1 MKSFT
6 RNKLLSVLLALALLL
21 SLFPTVVAEN
31 AATQAYTWTV
41 NEDGTL
47 TLTGYS
53 GSESCLTVP
62 AQLDGRAV
70 TAIGDRCFAG
80 LLCLKKVHVPEGVEA
95 IGDYAFEACS
105 ALEKV
110 YMPDSLKAIG
120 EGAFSG
126 CANLTLAD
134 MQDSVTSIGKG
145 AFLFCGSL
153 VQLELPAKLETLGDF
168 AFADCESLAS
178 VRFRGDA
185 LTRLPDRVFYG
196 CASLSRVKLPQGI
209 TRIGKR
215 AFSGCAGLQNLYF
228 GEPLT
233 ELGEYAFEDCSK
245 LSGVDFSTGCIPA
258 GLFSGCYELRWF
270 RVAEGTDT
278 IKAFSFSNSGISD
291 LSIPDSV
298 TQIEPGA
305 FYGMHGSVMLD
316 EENVNYK
323 LVDGS
328 LYTADGKTLLAYFAS
343 DPYAEDPQTE
353 FAIPE
358 GVEVVA
364 SYALAES
371 GLTTVIF
378 PASLQRI
385 DAYAFADTYL
395 EDPQIPEGV
404 AVDPDAFHSP
414 NDGGYEPEEPSEETV
429 PEVIGSVA
437 GDKNLFREED
447 FAGYREITNNEFDAW
462 CDTYLAYNET
472 QGNKLTQDTIPYI
485 MAYKGEVVPHFMPMT
500 AVQNHDPD
508 MWAQAANAFGDD
520 FEQMYRMMDHGL
532 FTELSRGAMQDDL
545 ILYSGL
551 YDSQL
556 MAAAGTDVVPTQE
569 QLVDAIGTTFTDP
582 IMISTTTDPGV
593 AAGFGNTLFII
604 YASHEAME
612 ALGAV
617 CIDAAARSSEK
628 EILMNANAEYRILDV
643 GNMAISHQDPWDPEP
658 VTLYRAYVKVE
669 LLVPEKPVP
678 VFEDVP
684 EGSWYYDAV
693 QWAVQNG
700 ITHGVDSIHFA
711 PDGNATRAQVVTF
724 LWRAASSQ
732 KPTISNPFTDVPDGE
747 YYTEAVLWAA
757 EAGITQGTGETTFS
771 PNNHCTRAEVVTFL
785 WRAADSPEPK
795 VTNCPFTDVTSSSF
809 YENAVLWAVENGITT
824 GTDADSF
831 SPNVTCTRAQIA
843 TFLFRALQD
852 TAS

>member
-1 MKSFT
+1 MKPITWS
-6 RNKLLSVLLALALLL
+6 KLLSVLLVSALLL
-21 SLFPTVVAEN
+21 SLCPATAAADV
-31 AATQAYTWTV
+31 ATQDYTWAV

-53 GSESCLTVP
+53 GSESSLTIP
-62 AQLDGRAV
+62 AQLDGKAV
-70 TAIGDRCFAG
+70 TAIGGGCFAG
-80 LLCLKKVHVPEGVEA
+80 KLCLKKVHIPEGVTS
-95 IGDYAFEACS
+95 IGDFAFEACS

-110 YMPDSLKAIG
+110 YMPDSLKTIG

-134 MQDSVTSIGKG
+134 MQDGITSIGRG

-153 VQLELPAKLETLGDF
+153 VQLELPEALETLGDF
-168 AFADCESLAS
+168 AFADCASLAS
-178 VRFRGDA
+178 VRFRGDF

-196 CASLSRVKLPQGI
+196 CAALSSVRLPRGLTQ
-209 TRIGKR
+209 IGKR
-215 AFSGCAGLQNLYF
+215 AFSDCGGLQNLYF

-233 ELGEYAFEDCSK
+233 ELGEYAFENCSK
-245 LSGVDFSTGCIPA
+245 LRGVDLSAGCIPA
-258 GLFSGCYELRWF
+258 GLFSGCYELNWF

-278 IKAFSFSNSGISD
+278 IKAFAFSSSGISD
-291 LSIPDSV
+291 LSIPASV
-298 TQIEPGA
+298 TLIEPGA
-305 FYGMHGSVMLD
+305 FYSMNGTVMLD
-316 EENVNYK
+316 GENANYM
-323 LVDGS
+323 LIDGS
-328 LYTADGKTLLAYFAS
+328 LYSADGKTLLAYFPS
-343 DPYAEDPQTE
+343 NPYAEEPQTE
-353 FAIPE
+353 FSIPE
-358 GVEVVA
+358 GVEVIA
-364 SYALAES
+364 SYALAQS
-371 GLTTVIF
+371 GLSTVVF
-378 PASLQRI
+378 PASLRRI

-404 AVDPDAFHSP
+404 EIDPDAFQSP
-414 NDGGYEPEEPSEETV
+414 NSGGYEPVEPGEETV
-429 PEVIGSVA
+429 PETIGSVA

-447 FAGYREITNNEFDAW
+447 FADFKEIKNDEFDAW
-462 CDTYLAYNET
+462 CDGYLAYNEA

-520 FEQMYRMMDHGL
+520 FEQMYLMMDHGL
-532 FTELSRGAMQDDL
+532 FTELSRGRMQDNL

-556 MAAAGTDVVPTQE
+556 MAAAGTDVVPTQA

-593 AAGFGNTLFII
+593 AAGFGDTLFII
-604 YASHEAME
+604 YASHDAME
-612 ALGAV
+612 ALGAI

-628 EILMNANAEYRILDV
+628 EILMNANAQYRILDV

-669 LLVPEKPVP
+669 LLAPEKPAP

-684 EGSWYYDAV
+684 EGAWYYDAV
-693 QWAVQNG
+693 QWAAQNG
-700 ITHGVDSIHFA
+700 ITGGVNSTHFA
-711 PDGNATRAQVVTF
+711 PDGKATRAQVMTF
-724 LWRAASSQ
+724 LWKAFGSPE
-732 KPTISNPFTDVPDGE
+732 PTISNPFTDVPEGK
-747 YYTEAVLWAA
+747 YYTKAVVWAT
-757 EAGITQGTGETTFS
+757 EQGITAGTGKTTFS
-771 PNNHCTRAEVVTFL
+771 PNRTCTRAEVVTFL
-785 WRAADSPEPK
+785 WRASGSPEPDSTGCK
-795 VTNCPFTDVTSSSF
+795 FTDVKVGSY
-809 YENAVLWAVENGITT
+809 YEKAVLWAVEKGITKGT
-824 GTDADSF
+824 GAETF
-831 SPNVTCTRAQIA
+831 RPNATCTRAQIV